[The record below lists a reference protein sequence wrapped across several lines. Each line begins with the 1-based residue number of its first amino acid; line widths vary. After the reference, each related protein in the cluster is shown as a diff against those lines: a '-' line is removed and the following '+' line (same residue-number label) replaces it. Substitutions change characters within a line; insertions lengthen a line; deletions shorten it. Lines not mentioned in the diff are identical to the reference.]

1 MIKQDLH
8 LIIHIQD
15 SRMKIY
21 LMLLGVEWEVWE
33 AWEEVW
39 EASNL
44 SSKIYLDSKDKA
56 KKKKMDQ
63 KK

>member
-1 MIKQDLH
+1 
-8 LIIHIQD
+8 
-15 SRMKIY
+15 
-21 LMLLGVEWEVWE
+21 MLLEVEWEVWE

-44 SSKIYLDSKDKA
+44 SFKIYLDSKDKV
-56 KKKKMDQ
+56 KEKKMDQ

>member
-21 LMLLGVEWEVWE
+21 LMLLEVEWEVWE

>member
-21 LMLLGVEWEVWE
+21 LMLLEVEWEVWE

-44 SSKIYLDSKDKA
+44 SFKIYLDSKDKV
-56 KKKKMDQ
+56 KEKKMDQ

>member
-15 SRMKIY
+15 SRMRIY
-21 LMLLGVEWEVWE
+21 LMLLEVEWEVWE

>member
-1 MIKQDLH
+1 
-8 LIIHIQD
+8 
-15 SRMKIY
+15 
-21 LMLLGVEWEVWE
+21 MLLEVEWEVWE